1 MDRIFFQERRAYL
14 NKQLQ
19 DQRSLELKA
28 RKENREEDRIIHYG
42 NIRYLEGQLDCI
54 DKMVNGEFGFR
65 VQ

>member
-28 RKENREEDRIIHYG
+28 RKEKREEDRLIHYG

-54 DKMVNGEFGFR
+54 DKMVNGAFGFK